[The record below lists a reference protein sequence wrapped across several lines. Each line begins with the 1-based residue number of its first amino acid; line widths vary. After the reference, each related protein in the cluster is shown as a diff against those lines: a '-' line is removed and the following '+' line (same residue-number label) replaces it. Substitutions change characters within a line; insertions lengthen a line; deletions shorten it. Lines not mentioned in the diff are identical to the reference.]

1 MPAKI
6 LEAMIDKAIG
16 GRWSAAY
23 KQPVYL
29 NMFRDLMNDI
39 RYQQSPSATT
49 RRSAMSLLA
58 ENLIP
63 LSLSVNGRPYQLSVT
78 GNTRLLDLLRQ
89 DLGLTG
95 TKEGCA
101 VGECGAC
108 TVVMDSE
115 AVCSCMILAAQCQDS
130 QIVTIEGLKD
140 DPLAQQLQQSFIKRG
155 GVQCGFCTPGVLM
168 STWALLK
175 KYQRPSQQQ
184 VLDALE
190 GNLVPLYGLSTH
202 PECHQCCH

>member
-1 MPAKI
+1 
-6 LEAMIDKAIG
+6 
-16 GRWSAAY
+16 
-23 KQPVYL
+23 
-29 NMFRDLMNDI
+29 
-39 RYQQSPSATT
+39 
-49 RRSAMSLLA
+49 MSLLA

-101 VGECGAC
+101 VGECGVC
-108 TVVMDSE
+108 TVVMDDE
-115 AVCSCMILAAQCQDS
+115 AVCSCMILAAQCQDR

-175 KYQRPSQQQ
+175 KYHRPSQQQ

-190 GNLVPLYGLSTH
+190 GNLCRCTGYQPILNAINAVIEDITP
-202 PECHQCCH
+202 